1 MTICTLYS
9 HFTGFNT
16 IVEILQ
22 ANFPKTSI
30 QISKQNEFSIA
41 ELDIKGGFFSS
52 SSKLKVSYR
61 EREQLSYQLFQEDNC
76 PVSRNLKGLYGFAD
90 SLPCSNL
97 SVKELF
103 LQKITTINS
112 EFSIILEKGQLKNL
126 GDIIKELSQ
135 KFDAFLFV
143 QPNTIISQSAGQHF
157 LDKNLNLIIDTQ
169 GNCNINKLEVQ
180 IDVKYY
186 DASSVEITDD
196 QKNRRQQSESLC
208 IERNIPI
215 YKNPNSL
222 FVESEN
228 TVTLRTQDEVVD
240 RAISLC
246 YVELKSENLEK
257 QHLAAF
263 DKKYNVVSKLS
274 PKEHTF
280 ALNDNPSDQD
290 MVEANWRAESYHVLL
305 WALGFIK
312 DLSFPSDLC
321 NIGDDVGILFSK
333 SEQEFREM
341 AKLRSKKEILDQAD
355 LILRYNWA
363 CVSVRINNQPPPSGL
378 NGSVVFERHYALNW
392 LICSQNQE
400 WDDVTTNT

>member
-41 ELDIKGGFFSS
+41 ELEIKGGFFSS

-61 EREQLSYQLFQEDNC
+61 EREQPSYQLFQEDNC

-97 SVKELF
+97 SVKEQF

-126 GDIIKELSQ
+126 DEVIGELSA

-143 QPNTIISQSAGQHF
+143 QPNTLISKSAGQHF

-169 GNCNINKLEVQ
+169 GNCGINNLEVQ
-180 IDVKYY
+180 IDVNYFDKP
-186 DASSVEITDD
+186 SGEVLQD
-196 QKNRRQQSESLC
+196 QKERRQKSENSC

-222 FVESEN
+222 FVESE
-228 TVTLRTQDEVVD
+228 TKVKLRTQNEIVD
-240 RAISLC
+240 RAIALC

-263 DKKYNVVSKLS
+263 DKKYNAISKLS

-280 ALNDNPSDQD
+280 ALDDNPSEQD

-305 WALGFIK
+305 WALGFIEE
-312 DLSFPSDLC
+312 LPFPSDLC
-321 NIGDDVGILFSK
+321 NVGDDVGILFSK

-341 AKLRSKKEILDQAD
+341 AKLRSKGEILDQAD

-363 CVSVRINNQPPPSGL
+363 CVSARIKNQPPPSGM
-378 NGSVVFERHYALNW
+378 NGSVVFERHYTLNW
-392 LICSQNQE
+392 LTCYQNQA